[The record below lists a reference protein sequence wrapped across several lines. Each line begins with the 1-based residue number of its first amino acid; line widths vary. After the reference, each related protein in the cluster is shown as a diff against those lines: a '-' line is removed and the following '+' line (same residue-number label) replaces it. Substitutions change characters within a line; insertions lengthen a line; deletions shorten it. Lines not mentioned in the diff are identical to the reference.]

1 MNPLRWLFRSGRA
14 VAAVLLLGSFMLG
27 EAADTRHHLSEQGC
41 ASDSHGPT
49 RDDNCTCAGLHA
61 APLAGHAPVALAPV
75 EIERPRVVVSATG
88 RAARRGVTRAAPRA
102 PPAS

>member
-1 MNPLRWLFRSGRA
+1 MNPLRWLFRSHRA
-14 VAAVLLLGSFMLG
+14 VAGLLLLASLVVG
-27 EAADTRHHLSEQGC
+27 EAADMRHHLSEQGC
-41 ASDSHGPT
+41 AADSHGPT

-75 EIERPRVVVSATG
+75 AIERALVVVSSTEHAS
-88 RAARRGVTRAAPRA
+88 RRGVPGVAPRA